1 MLSRRNVRVKV
12 MQMLFTLSRDEEL
25 KLGNAVINYRN
36 SVKESYD
43 LLLFCMYNLIAIT
56 EVSVED
62 EKKRKSKHLPLEFD
76 KLFKAKLYKNPLIQS
91 LVNNN
96 VLQAEFRKMDLQ
108 SKIDLDYCKKI
119 YQEFAKEAS
128 YKEFIKAKTGDAE
141 TLEILLELFRLCR
154 RNELFNEAMEDKY
167 PVWLDDKSLIIGA
180 IKKWLK
186 ALPSESNEQ
195 YKSFTPDQETVKE
208 FGEML
213 LDYTHK
219 NDADLLERIKPTL
232 ENWDHERLAIV
243 DMILLKM
250 AISELLNFSSI
261 PAKVTLNEYVE
272 VSKQYSTAKSKD
284 FINGILDKIIRTMI
298 ENGEI
303 EKGAAG
309 LDEKPKKA

>member
-1 MLSRRNVRVKV
+1 

-25 KLGNAVINYRN
+25 RVGDAIINYRN

-56 EVSVED
+56 KVSIED
-62 EKKRKSKHLPLEFD
+62 EKKRKSKHLPLEYD

-91 LVNNN
+91 LVENTI
-96 VLQAEFRKMDLQ
+96 LQAEFRKLDLE
-108 SKIDLDYCKKI
+108 SKIDHDYCKKI
-119 YQEFAKEAS
+119 YQEFAKDTK
-128 YKEFIKAKTGDAE
+128 YKEYIKAKASNED

-154 RNELFNEAMEDKY
+154 RNELFNEVMEDKY
-167 PVWLDDKSLIIGA
+167 SVWLDDKSLIIGA
-180 IKKWLK
+180 VKKWFK
-186 ALPSESNEQ
+186 ALPSDSNDQ
-195 YKSFTPDQETVKE
+195 YKEFVPDPETVKD

-213 LDYTHK
+213 LAYTHK
-219 NDADLLERIKPTL
+219 NDEKLLERIKPTL

-250 AISELLNFSSI
+250 AIGELLNFSSI

-284 FINGILDKIIRTMI
+284 FINGILDKITKKMI
-298 ENGEI
+298 EDGEI
-303 EKGAAG
+303 DKGVA
-309 LDEKPKKA
+309 DEGKKTPKA